1 MTHTKL
7 FAALIV
13 AGTAMG
19 AQFAHAAN
27 ADGQITFKGQITA
40 QTCTI
45 NGNGTGGKNFT
56 VTLPTVSAST
66 LANAGDTAG
75 QTGFQIALTNC
86 TPNTGNVHTFFE
98 AGPTTDTTT
107 GNLIVDAG
115 GATNVQIRLLNG
127 GANPAPI
134 KAGFTDASQGSNSVA
149 ITGGSATL
157 PYYAQYYAT
166 GAATAG
172 AANSTV
178 MYSIAY
184 Q

>member
-13 AGTAMG
+13 AGAAMG

-27 ADGQITFKGQITA
+27 ADGQITFNGQITA

-45 NGNGTGGKNFT
+45 NGNGTGSKNFA

-66 LANAGDTAG
+66 LAQAGDTSG
-75 QTGFQIALTNC
+75 QTPFYIALTNC
-86 TPNTGNVHTFFE
+86 TPNTGNVHTYFE

-107 GNLIVDAG
+107 GNLIVDGG

-127 GANPAPI
+127 GTNNTPI
-134 KAGFTDASQGSNSVA
+134 KAGFADPAQNSTVYSINSGA
-149 ITGGSATL
+149 AKL
-157 PYYAQYYAT
+157 EYYAQYYAT
-166 GAATAG
+166 GQATAG